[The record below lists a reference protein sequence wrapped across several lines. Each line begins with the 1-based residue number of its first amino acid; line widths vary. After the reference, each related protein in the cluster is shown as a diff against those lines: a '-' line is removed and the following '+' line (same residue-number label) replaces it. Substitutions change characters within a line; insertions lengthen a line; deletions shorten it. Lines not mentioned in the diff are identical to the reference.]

1 MTMRLD
7 LNILRAFVIHG
18 RYAKGRATEMMVDYL
33 GRRQLPSGKWKGR
46 IPFYMTFNALAHLNS
61 ANARRQCMAAV
72 EGIVRAQNKDGSWG
86 RTQKEWDTFLVVH
99 ALNRLNV

>member
-1 MTMRLD
+1 
-7 LNILRAFVIHG
+7 
-18 RYAKGRATEMMVDYL
+18 
-33 GRRQLPSGKWKGR
+33 
-46 IPFYMTFNALAHLNS
+46 MTFDVLAHLNS

-99 ALNRLNV
+99 ALNRLKP